1 MLSNTSA
8 EKEEVKISVMLK
20 EVYRDNGLKG

>member
-20 EVYRDNGLKG
+20 EVYRNNGVKG